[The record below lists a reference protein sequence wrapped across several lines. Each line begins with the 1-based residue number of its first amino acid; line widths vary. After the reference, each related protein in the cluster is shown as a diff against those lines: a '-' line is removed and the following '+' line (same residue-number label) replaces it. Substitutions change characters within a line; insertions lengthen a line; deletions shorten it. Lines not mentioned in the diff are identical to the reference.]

1 MISSILVYLKE
12 ILVYLVILKD
22 IPLVIFMELN
32 SQNLYSKWA
41 SQTAKKDDDSN
52 HLSHAY
58 YIVKKNLF
66 KNITFQKK
74 L

>member
-1 MISSILVYLKE
+1 
-12 ILVYLVILKD
+12 
-22 IPLVIFMELN
+22 MELN

-58 YIVKKNLF
+58 FIVKKKF
-66 KNITFQKK
+66 IQKHNISKK
-74 L
+74 IMK

>member
-1 MISSILVYLKE
+1 LVYLKE

-41 SQTAKKDDDSN
+41 SQTAKKDM
-52 HLSHAY
+52 
-58 YIVKKNLF
+58 IVIIYHMPIL
-66 KNITFQKK
+66 
-74 L
+74 